1 MIPAEDTAAE
11 PDLRSYLNVLNRRKW
26 VVALVTVL
34 CVAAALGFSLLQS
47 NKYTA
52 TAEVLLQPPGSS
64 NALNSA
70 SAGAVSLTPTDL
82 QTAIQIMTSAPIQ
95 AAVTKRLGSP
105 APKVSITEVGQTNVV
120 DISYTDPSPSRA
132 AAVAN
137 DYGQAYV
144 TYEQTQ
150 LVDNMLAAASQIQ
163 TRINSLNQQ
172 ISSLEASGS
181 SPSSPQVQDILTQ
194 QASFKDQLAQL
205 QVNTALANGGASVVT
220 PAVAPASPSS
230 PRPKRDA
237 AIAVAVGLILGVG
250 IAFLLEY
257 LDDSIRHQDDLRRL
271 VPDLPVLVAVPN
283 VGDWKN
289 AKSAYL
295 VTRKAPKS
303 PASEAYRSLRTSL
316 QFMALDKPMR
326 LLQVTSPLPGE
337 GKTTTLA
344 NLAVMMAE
352 TGDRVLVVCCDLR
365 RPRLYQFF
373 GLENQVGLTTVLLG
387 QATLDQAIQ
396 RVPDLPNLS
405 VLAPGVVPPNP
416 SELLVSDR
424 TAELF
429 QELGRR
435 FDRVLIDSAP
445 VLPVTDASVLSGRV
459 DGTLLVTRAGKT
471 SRHSVTRALD
481 NLAQVR
487 APVIGLVLNG
497 ESAESGYGYSY
508 RYAYYGRGGAEGNGS
523 TGNRLP
529 SPVSTPQSF
538 D

>member
-1 MIPAEDTAAE
+1 MGPTRRCPIGSPVVIPAEDAAAE

-26 VVALVTVL
+26 VVGLVTVL
-34 CVAAALGFSLLQS
+34 CVAAALGFSLLQT

-52 TAEVLLQPPGSS
+52 TAEVLLQPAGSS

-70 SAGAVSLTPTDL
+70 AQADLTPTDI
-82 QTAIQIMTSAPIQ
+82 QTAIQIMTSAPVQ
-95 AAVTKRLGSP
+95 AAVTRKLGSP
-105 APKVSITEVGQTNVV
+105 APKVTVSEVGQTNVV
-120 DISYTDPSPSRA
+120 DIAYTDPSPTRA
-132 AAVAN
+132 ARVAN

-150 LVDNMLAAASQIQ
+150 VVDNMLAAASQIQ

-172 ISSLEASGS
+172 IATLEAAGS

-205 QVNTALANGGASVVT
+205 QVNTALANGGAQVVT
-220 PAVAPASPSS
+220 PAVAPTSPSS

-283 VGDWKN
+283 VGEWKN
-289 AKSAYL
+289 AKSTYL

-316 QFMALDKPMR
+316 QFMALDRPMR
-326 LLQVTSPLPGE
+326 LLQITSPLPGE

-373 GLENQVGLTTVLLG
+373 GLDNQVGLTSVLLG

-396 RVPDLPNLS
+396 PVPDLPNLS

-429 QELGRR
+429 Q
-435 FDRVLIDSAP
+435 
-445 VLPVTDASVLSGRV
+445 
-459 DGTLLVTRAGKT
+459 
-471 SRHSVTRALD
+471 
-481 NLAQVR
+481 
-487 APVIGLVLNG
+487 
-497 ESAESGYGYSY
+497 
-508 RYAYYGRGGAEGNGS
+508 
-523 TGNRLP
+523 
-529 SPVSTPQSF
+529 
-538 D
+538 